1 VRACRVPEEKTEQ
14 ELSVE
19 LQLLQCI
26 MDGKTLREAQEYL
39 TESGLRKNQVKS
51 AALNVKKRLLEDEVW

>member
-1 VRACRVPEEKTEQ
+1 MRAGWVPEKKKEQ